1 MSADKLKLATQKI
14 EENAKGIQETQLVGL
29 ENKTTLEGKVDLE
42 KVRDIKRAI
51 RRRYANR
58 KNFQKIFNLWDE
70 DANGAISVKNLYNMV
85 QKLGI
90 TINTDEA
97 HVLLA
102 SADKDKSNDLKMDE
116 FLDLIFNDKDV
127 LNINLK
133 QLEPEEGLQRIE
145 IL

>member
-1 MSADKLKLATQKI
+1 
-14 EENAKGIQETQLVGL
+14 
-29 ENKTTLEGKVDLE
+29 
-42 KVRDIKRAI
+42 
-51 RRRYANR
+51 
-58 KNFQKIFNLWDE
+58 
-70 DANGAISVKNLYNMV
+70 MV

-102 SADKDKSNDLKMDE
+102 SADKDKSNDLKLDE

-133 QLEPEEGLQRIE
+133 
-145 IL
+145 